1 MSAWKKKVHMFR
13 VLETVPQ
20 WIYQYAEVLG

>member
-20 WIYQYAEVLG
+20 WIYQYVEVLG